1 MYPTTN
7 LQLGMSGPEVVK
19 LQNFLKGQGMSIPS
33 GSTGYFGNETKSA
46 LAQWQG
52 SVGIPSST
60 PGFGTNWGQKSIAV
74 AQTVN
79 SSKTPAQSGIPGLA
93 GGRPLNFGDTTI
105 TGLSGGNIAAAERTQ
120 SNPPLSFGQTNPPPA
135 SSSSVNNN
143 SSGSTTSQTGMS
155 ATDMEKAI
163 DDALHAIIGS
173 GYAINPGLTPEDIAA
188 IDPAKFME
196 SAAATIAP
204 EYQQKFAVASDTLK
218 RALGNTKED
227 YDSSVEKTNREA
239 DASLLTGT
247 ETLAGRGLAFSGA
260 REKFIG
266 DIGYE
271 RQLGLD
277 DAARTAQRTGQTA
290 LGTAEGLLGTSGV
303 QNLGVN
309 TNIGG
314 RSLAFSSTPIVGSYN
329 SEKAYTTESIA
340 KQLASQEA
348 QRRSYATRQ
357 LSFA

>member
-1 MYPTTN
+1 
-7 LQLGMSGPEVVK
+7 MSGPEVVK
-19 LQNFLKGQGMSIPS
+19 LQNFLKGQGISIPS

-46 LAQWQG
+46 LSQWQ
-52 SVGIPSST
+52 SQQGIA
-60 PGFGTNWGQKSIAV
+60 GDGIGTNWGPKSIAI
-74 AQTVN
+74 ASKVN
-79 SSKTPAQSGIPGLA
+79 SNIAPTPTIPGLA
-93 GGRPLNFGDTTI
+93 GGKPLNFGATSSVNT
-105 TGLSGGNIAAAERTQ
+105 S
-120 SNPPLSFGQTNPPPA
+120 SNPPLFFGQTNPPPA
-135 SSSSVNNN
+135 SSSSVNPN
-143 SSGSTTSQTGMS
+143 SSGSTTQGMS
-155 ATDMEKAI
+155 PSDMERAI

-188 IDPAKFME
+188 IDPAKFMD

-204 EYQQKFAVASDTLK
+204 EYQQKFSVASDALK
-218 RALGNTKED
+218 RVLSNTQED
-227 YDSSVEKTNREA
+227 YTASTTKTNREA
-239 DASLLTGT
+239 DASLLSGT
-247 ETLAGRGLAFSGA
+247 ETIAGRGLAFSGA

-266 DIGYE
+266 DVGYE

-277 DAARTAQRTGQTA
+277 EAAKTAQRTRQTA